1 MKKLL
6 SIILVLAMALSLVS
20 TVSAAPVAEKYDAT
34 SIVNVTGKV
43 DGNGAYV
50 NLLLL
55 DANEEIKHVQEVKP
69 EIDGSYRAKFKFKDS
84 TDGLTLAV
92 KQDGADV
99 TDSVI
104 SAVTESEAFSFT
116 FGATTLKSNTMA
128 VAEFEN
134 YFNIE
139 NKTYVLMIAFYDEA
153 GKLISVKTT
162 DKKNVEFNE
171 TKTDLT
177 VDIPEGTD
185 KIKTFIWDSIEKMIP
200 LAKEKTT
207 RPTKELNILTIGNS
221 FTDDPTAYLKS
232 IANADGITLNITK
245 AGHGG
250 SSIWQHWMYH
260 KQDKGFYSTQ
270 TVEGDAMSP
279 SNPDATG
286 EWKKKLIEYI
296 DPELNGGKY
305 FDIITF
311 QQVSG
316 DSGKLKTYGFAEE
329 DPEGV
334 YDHCAEN
341 LAKLLRTYQ
350 PTAEIVLQETWA
362 YEQGYSPL
370 GSNYGVNDK
379 ASDLDAQNNMYNK
392 IVYTVSTAC
401 ERLAKI
407 TTEDGKP
414 ISLNGEPLR
423 YIPTGDAFQNARKNP
438 AFQTV
443 RDANKFF
450 TNSNGTKALD
460 ERKYVSLHRDGFHSS
475 HLYGRY
481 LGGLVWYGALTGNSP
496 AANQYNHLYDMTD
509 ETGNTIRLYPD
520 SELVPVIKQ
529 AAQDA
534 LDAYGR
540 WN

>member
-1 MKKLL
+1 MKKIISVLLALSMIL
-6 SIILVLAMALSLVS
+6 SIVGVAQAEPVS
-20 TVSAAPVAEKYDAT
+20 ERYAGT

-43 DGNGAYV
+43 ADVATV
-50 NLLLL
+50 SLLLL
-55 DANEEIKHVQEVKP
+55 DGNDNVKHVQEVKP
-69 EIDGSYRAKFKFKDS
+69 ETDGTYRAKFKFAES
-84 TDGLTLAV
+84 TEGLTLRV
-92 KQDGADV
+92 RQGTTDV

-104 SAVTESEAFSFT
+104 SAVTESEVYTYS
-116 FGATTLKSNTMA
+116 FGATTLKTNTMA

-139 NKTYVLMIAFYDEA
+139 GKTYVLMIAFYDEE
-153 GKLISVKTT
+153 GKLIGVKTT

-221 FTDDPTAYLKS
+221 FTDDPTAYLKP

-260 KQDKGFYSTQ
+260 KQGKGFYGTQ
-270 TVEGDAMSP
+270 TVAGDAMKP
-279 SNPDATG
+279 SDPDATG
-286 EWKKKLIEYI
+286 EWSKKLINYI

-316 DSGKLKTYGFAEE
+316 DSGKLKTYGFEEE
-329 DPEGV
+329 DPEGT
-334 YDHCAEN
+334 YDNCAEN

-370 GSNYGVNDK
+370 GSNYGVNGK
-379 ASDLDAQNNMYNK
+379 ESDLEAQTNMYNK

-407 TTEDGKP
+407 TTDDGKP

-423 YIPTGDAFQNARKNP
+423 YIPTGDAFQNARQNP
-438 AFQTV
+438 VFQTV

-450 TNSNGTKALD
+450 TNSSGTTALD

-509 ETGNTIRLYPD
+509 ETGNKIRLYPN
-520 SELVPVIKQ
+520 SELVSVIKQ

-534 LDAYGR
+534 LDNYGR